1 MGTASISTKGQ
12 VVIPQDLRDR
22 YHLKPNT
29 KAQWVDLGG
38 PLLLAPRYEDP
49 LRESR
54 GLLSRSRLTQKALR
68 SERRREKR
76 KR

>member
-1 MGTASISTKGQ
+1 MSTAAISTKGQ

-54 GLLSRSRLTQKALR
+54 GLLSKSRLTQGALKG
-68 SERRREKR
+68 ERKGEKK